1 MILGKGFLL
10 AHAKAKDGVLTS
22 SAALTLFQHPITMQ
36 SGKKIRCIICLAPQN
51 QHDHLD
57 FLALLLQ
64 KLNDAAWCKSLFAK
78 NSQKKAGVL
87 HLDECR
93 HKTYNSLTIAV
104 RLLGKLALPYFKYF

>member
-1 MILGKGFLL
+1 MIPGKGFLL

-36 SGKKIRCIICLAPQN
+36 SGKKIRYIICLAPQN

-64 KLNDAAWCKSLFAK
+64 KLNDVAWCKALFAK
-78 NSQKKAGVL
+78 NSQKELESFIWTSADTNL
-87 HLDECR
+87 
-93 HKTYNSLTIAV
+93 
-104 RLLGKLALPYFKYF
+104 